1 MPARVSLYGFL
12 HGFSIYG
19 FKRVECGCA
28 RACAPARGAARGH
41 GRGAAAGARAD
52 GARAVPSQEV
62 TRG

>member
-41 GRGAAAGARAD
+41 GRGPRAD
-52 GARAVPSQEV
+52 GARGPEPRSNPWLMED
-62 TRG
+62 